1 MAFLDH
7 IDPGNSGGSVPT
19 PSSTFKYT
27 PKPSIY
33 RCEYCEQE
41 FENDADKRHHK
52 IEKHPLRKPYL
63 FLAGNALTTAE
74 KIIRS
79 RLEPKDIN
87 FEDTYTVKINNKEFN
102 TLSSAKEYLLG
113 NQKGGIDITLGY
125 QNYTSTHRLIFDLVD
140 EAALSRIDN
149 IFYKVFTSNIPMAS
163 RFELFSDQVQEV
175 EGNGMS
181 YAGAL
186 GCYVTAIMA
195 KDRIPGLAIPFSTYI
210 DKLGEAQDKLEGIA
224 TPLAYSLSSIIAF
237 MLNDFSEREEDDYIP
252 KLSAAK
258 RFLKSGKYKQFLSKE
273 NDGKKIPIDVITEK
287 ILIYCESS
295 RKLQNEQLSSFEA
308 LYKSPMTPSKDKLK
322 LALILCNAAK
332 SNDQYEIAE
341 VYEKQLSHSNLYLYS
356 QTSPQG
362 NK

>member
-19 PSSTFKYT
+19 PSSKFKYT
-27 PKPSIY
+27 PKATTY
-33 RCEYCEQE
+33 KCEYCGQE

-52 IEKHPLRKPYL
+52 MEEHPLRKPYL
-63 FLAGNALTTAE
+63 FLAGSALTTAE
-74 KIIRS
+74 KIVRS
-79 RLEPKDIN
+79 RLGSTDII
-87 FEDTYTVKINNKEFN
+87 FEDTDTVKINNKEFDN
-102 TLSSAKEYLLG
+102 LSAAKEYLLD
-113 NQKGGIDITLGY
+113 NQKGGIDITLRY
-125 QNYTSTHRLIFDLVD
+125 QNYTSTHRLIYDLVD
-140 EAALSRIDN
+140 ESALSKIDN

-195 KDRIPGLAIPFSTYI
+195 KDRVPGSAVPFSNYI

-237 MLNDFSEREEDDYIP
+237 MLNDFTEREEDHYIP
-252 KLSAAK
+252 QLSAAK
-258 RFLKSGKYKQFLSKE
+258 IFLKFGKYRQFLSNE
-273 NDGKKIPIDVITEK
+273 NNEKKIPIDVITEK

-295 RKLQNEQLSSFEA
+295 RIIQKEHLSSFEV
-308 LYKSPMTPSKDKLK
+308 LYKSPMTPPKDKLK
-322 LALILCNAAK
+322 LALILYNEAK
-332 SNDQYEIAE
+332 SNSQYEIAA
-341 VYEKQLSHSNLYLYS
+341 VYEKQLSHSDLYIYAQS
-356 QTSPQG
+356 FP
-362 NK
+362 KR